1 MLAELYNLGTG
12 DTFAQTGQYDQHQNI
27 FELMPVITPGRPA
40 VFRHGSDEF
49 FQMTKEA
56 QTGELKVFLLLYI
69 GSKIIVYQENNPY
82 FCEAKIKAEDISDIT
97 SGMQSA
103 YKKYFYE
110 R

>member
-27 FELMPVITPGRPA
+27 FELPWPSCGIPA
-40 VFRHGSDEF
+40 RKRRILSNDKGGSDGGAESVSF
-49 FQMTKEA
+49 IIHMKAKT
-56 QTGELKVFLLLYI
+56 
-69 GSKIIVYQENNPY
+69 IVYQENNPY

>member
-1 MLAELYNLGTG
+1 MKAKT
-12 DTFAQTGQYDQHQNI
+12 
-27 FELMPVITPGRPA
+27 
-40 VFRHGSDEF
+40 
-49 FQMTKEA
+49 
-56 QTGELKVFLLLYI
+56 
-69 GSKIIVYQENNPY
+69 IVYQENNPY